1 MPARKTLWFA
11 LALTIASASDAAD
24 KPTTPAKSRALAD
37 ILTAAPASD
46 WRDLDPANTMVMDL
60 PGGTVV
66 IELAPLYAPQ
76 HVANIKTLVH
86 EHYFDGTA
94 VIRSHDNYVSQWGD
108 PSEDVEGSVP
118 KPLGSA
124 KATLPPE
131 FTAPISAK
139 MPFTRLPD
147 GDVYAPQVGFSG
159 GFPVA
164 RDPRAKTTWLTHC
177 YGAVGVGRGLELD
190 SGNGASLYAVIGHSP
205 RHLDRNIAVVGRVV
219 QGIEILSSLPRGTGP
234 LGFYEDAK
242 QYVPISS
249 VRMESE
255 VAPEKRL
262 HLQVM
267 RTDSASFAAVA
278 EARRNRRDDFYV
290 VPAGHIELCNVQIP
304 VRTAP

>member
-1 MPARKTLWFA
+1 MSFRNAPWPA
-11 LALTIASASDAAD
+11 LALAIVTTSIAAVE
-24 KPTTPAKSRALAD
+24 PAQPPKSRSVAD
-37 ILTAAPASD
+37 IVAAAPASD
-46 WRDLDPANTMVMDL
+46 WRDLDPANTLYMDL

-66 IELAPLYAPQ
+66 IELAPLYAPL
-76 HVANIKTLVH
+76 HAANIRTLVH
-86 EHYFDGTA
+86 GHYFDGTA

-118 KPLGSA
+118 KPLGDA

-131 FTAPISAK
+131 FTAPISPK
-139 MPFTRLPD
+139 IPFTKLRD
-147 GDVYAPQVGFSG
+147 GDVYAPEVGFSD
-159 GFPVA
+159 GFPAA
-164 RDPRAKTTWLTHC
+164 RDPKAKQTWLTHC
-177 YGAVGVGRGLELD
+177 YGAVGVGRGLDLD

-234 LGFYEDAK
+234 LGFYQDAK

-249 VRMESE
+249 VRMESDLP
-255 VAPEKRL
+255 PEKRL

-267 RTDSASFAAVA
+267 RTDSVSFAAVA
-278 EARRNRRDDFYV
+278 EVRRNRRDDFYV